1 MKKLPL
7 VKFPV
12 VNAFKPG
19 VLSIQGEDD
28 VAAIFNGENFVD
40 AVSGEYI
47 LGEPGYFNG
56 FKTGA
61 DILQHE
67 DVLADLTNASIKDVV
82 VIYHGGCP
90 DGVASAI
97 VAVEALGDDL
107 NLVPGHYAHPLSE
120 ENIDLQGKTVVLCDF
135 SYPLEEMQK
144 IVSQAYRVIFLD
156 HHRTPLENLAQLL
169 AEPNVFAFA
178 SVHYSGA
185 SLTWQFFNP
194 GKDIPLFISYIED
207 GDLYKFIL
215 DDSRNIVKG
224 IHAVLDKGIRQN
236 SHLLM
241 DSIFQQQRPF
251 LKMLGEK
258 INEEANRQ
266 AKSIIKQ
273 GRMTA
278 TAYGHT
284 FPVIN
289 ATPDHTNL
297 VGELIY
303 TTEDV
308 PFVMIYTIL
317 ANRVKISLRSNANA
331 VDVAEL
337 AQRIFPKGGGH
348 RSAAAGFMPFDQFHK
363 EVLSNA
369 VAYVA
374 PVAEEKAT
382 CTCEHH

>member
-1 MKKLPL
+1 MNKL
-7 VKFPV
+7 PV
-12 VNAFKPG
+12 VNAFKSGVLHVWGEDAVNATFNGTDFINDETGEIIKVDPKNFHKFVQEQG
-19 VLSIQGEDD
+19 VLKHEVVLSI
-28 VAAIFNGENFVD
+28 
-40 AVSGEYI
+40 
-47 LGEPGYFNG
+47 
-56 FKTGA
+56 
-61 DILQHE
+61 
-67 DVLADLTNASIKDVV
+67 LTSDSNKDVV
-82 VIYHGGCP
+82 LIYHGGCP
-90 DGVASAI
+90 DGVASAV
-97 VAVEALGDDL
+97 VAMGALGRDL
-107 NLVPGHYAHPLSE
+107 TMIAGHYARPLSE
-120 ENIDLQGKTVVLCDF
+120 ENIDLEDKTVVLCDF

-144 IVSQAYRVIFLD
+144 IVSKAYRVIFLD
-156 HHRTPLENLAQLL
+156 HHKTPLESLAPLL
-169 AEPNVFAFA
+169 SEPNVFAF
-178 SVHYSGA
+178 SSTHYSGA

-194 GKDIPLFISYIED
+194 KKEMPIFIKYIED
-207 GDLYKFIL
+207 GDLYKFAL
-215 DDSRNIVKG
+215 PDSRDIVKG
-224 IHAVLDKGIRQN
+224 FHAILKKELSENLYLLRDGIVKAELQQIRQ
-236 SHLLM
+236 
-241 DSIFQQQRPF
+241 I
-251 LKMLGEK
+251 GEK
-258 INEEANRQ
+258 INGEAQRQ
-266 AKSIIKQ
+266 AKGIIKQ

>member
-1 MKKLPL
+1 MNKL
-7 VKFPV
+7 PV
-12 VNAFKPG
+12 VNAFKSGVLHVWGEDAVNATFNGTDFINDETGEIIKVDPKNFHKFVQEQG
-19 VLSIQGEDD
+19 VLKHEVVLSILTSDSNKN
-28 VAAIFNGENFVD
+28 V
-40 AVSGEYI
+40 
-47 LGEPGYFNG
+47 
-56 FKTGA
+56 
-61 DILQHE
+61 
-67 DVLADLTNASIKDVV
+67 VL
-82 VIYHGGCP
+82 IYHGGCP
-90 DGVASAI
+90 DGVASAV
-97 VAVEALGDDL
+97 VAMGALGRDL
-107 NLVPGHYAHPLSE
+107 TMIAGHYARPLSE
-120 ENIDLQGKTVVLCDF
+120 ENIDLEDKTVVLCDF

-144 IVSQAYRVIFLD
+144 IVSKAYRVIFLD
-156 HHRTPLENLAQLL
+156 HHKTPLESLAPLL
-169 AEPNVFAFA
+169 SEPNVFAF
-178 SVHYSGA
+178 SSTHYSGA

-194 GKDIPLFISYIED
+194 KKEMPIFIKYIED
-207 GDLYKFIL
+207 GDLYKFAL
-215 DDSRNIVKG
+215 PDSRDIVKG
-224 IHAVLDKGIRQN
+224 FHAILKKELSENLYLLRDGIVKAELQQIRQ
-236 SHLLM
+236 
-241 DSIFQQQRPF
+241 I
-251 LKMLGEK
+251 GEK
-258 INEEANRQ
+258 INGEAQRQ
-266 AKSIIKQ
+266 AKGIIKQ

-278 TAYGHT
+278 TTYGHT